1 MFRLGKLVQ
10 RFTDAFELPV
20 IDYIFHRLGADRS
33 DLEFAAT
40 LLGVP
45 AARIVDDQP
54 RMTRAA
60 YPMNRARS
68 RKDGPPCADM
78 SRYASWRTVVTPML
92 IGAPCRA
99 SSRLA
104 GRRNSEYSASHSAP
118 AAA

>member
-40 LLGVP
+40 LLGVA

-54 RMTRAA
+54 PHDTRSIAHESCA
-60 YPMNRARS
+60 VGERRTALRGHVKVRLVEERCNTDAHRS
-68 RKDGPPCADM
+68 DAM
-78 SRYASWRTVVTPML
+78 SREFAL
-92 IGAPCRA
+92 
-99 SSRLA
+99 
-104 GRRNSEYSASHSAP
+104 
-118 AAA
+118 